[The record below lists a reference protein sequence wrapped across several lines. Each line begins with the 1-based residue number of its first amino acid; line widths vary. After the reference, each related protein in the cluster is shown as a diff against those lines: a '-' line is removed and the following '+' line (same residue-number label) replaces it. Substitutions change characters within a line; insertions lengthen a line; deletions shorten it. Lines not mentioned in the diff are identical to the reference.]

1 MRRIR
6 RDQSVSSATQRPV
19 VREPLMGSALATD
32 RVFPPAERRND
43 PAALTAAAWMLHLR
57 SSFLHIGHENDGCVG
72 GTVEIG
78 KIIPGNEPFPS
89 CLLLETRLPHC
100 RLRTVTPPVLRNYTC
115 EPAITA

>member
-43 PAALTAAAWMLHLR
+43 PAALTA
-57 SSFLHIGHENDGCVG
+57 IGHENDGCVG